1 MVDKNLVKEKI
12 RNIQEYLNEIK
23 SILVLPTQDIIGN
36 IEKLRT
42 LERNFQLI
50 VDEALDINI
59 HFIKEMNLKSPD
71 DFQSTFEILG
81 ENKILSH
88 DFAYKIAPVVG
99 LRNRIVHRYEVL
111 DRRLFIETFKKEFP
125 DFEHYIKLIEDYL
138 ENTTSS

>member
-12 RNIQEYLNEIK
+12 RNIQEYLSEIK
-23 SILVLPTQDIIGN
+23 SILALSVQDIISN

-81 ENKILSH
+81 ENKIIPF

-99 LRNRIVHRYEVL
+99 LRNRIVHRYEAL
-111 DRRLFIETFKKEFP
+111 DKRLFIETFKKEFP
-125 DFEHYIKLIEDYL
+125 DFEQYIKLIENYL
-138 ENTTSS
+138 MNM